1 MGGAVMRTFTSRRF
15 SLEDLQPL
23 VWDGRYAIKPHA
35 VRHAIAEGFTEADIV
50 ATLERG
56 REMAIYPEDAR
67 MLVLGYIAISP
78 QLRIPLH
85 VVVEL
90 TPNRWLDVVTAF
102 IPDNPYRV
110 ISRERLAI
118 LLQYGPRQVRER
130 VFDPRAKSK
139 PRNRAARAWRLRH
152 V

>member
-1 MGGAVMRTFTSRRF
+1 MRTYSSRRF
-15 SLEDLQPL
+15 TLEDVQPL

-35 VRHAIAEGFTEADIV
+35 VRHAISEGFTEADIV

-56 REMAIYPEDAR
+56 REMAIYPEDSR
-67 MLVLGYIAISP
+67 MLVLGYITISD

-85 VVVEL
+85 VVVEVL
-90 TPNRWLDVVTAF
+90 PNRWLDVVTAF

-118 LLQYGPRQVRER
+118 LVQYGPRHTRER
-130 VFDPRAKSK
+130 VFDPNSKPK